1 MGYKEMKYIYIYIL
15 YIYIFAPNTYTQENS
30 NNNARLPLI
39 SGYKQE
45 ESQYYTVNRK
55 ILGIQHSFLRYL
67 LRTYYFRAEHKAYA
81 YRDPKHTK
89 HNYMNH
95 DSKMIEKKGLIS
107 ISVCYLLLSQ
117 HSSRYQSGGRTVFL
131 SRATCLLTVAPIA

>member
-1 MGYKEMKYIYIYIL
+1 MGYKEMKYIYI

-55 ILGIQHSFLRYL
+55 IL
-67 LRTYYFRAEHKAYA
+67 
-81 YRDPKHTK
+81 
-89 HNYMNH
+89 
-95 DSKMIEKKGLIS
+95 S
-107 ISVCYLLLSQ
+107 I
-117 HSSRYQSGGRTVFL
+117 
-131 SRATCLLTVAPIA
+131 

>member
-1 MGYKEMKYIYIYIL
+1 MGYKEMKYI

-55 ILGIQHSFLRYL
+55 IL
-67 LRTYYFRAEHKAYA
+67 
-81 YRDPKHTK
+81 
-89 HNYMNH
+89 
-95 DSKMIEKKGLIS
+95 S
-107 ISVCYLLLSQ
+107 I
-117 HSSRYQSGGRTVFL
+117 
-131 SRATCLLTVAPIA
+131 